1 MKKICDYVYK
11 IILHVYIFILHVYIV
26 ILHAFMIKYKEEIQT
41 PMSIFVLPFEKYVI
55 RYSC

>member
-1 MKKICDYVYK
+1 MCDYVYK

-26 ILHAFMIKYKEEIQT
+26 ILHAFMIKYIEEIQT
-41 PMSIFVLPFEKYVI
+41 PMSIFVLTIEKYVI